1 MDKLKREENQVKIL
15 FAGTILVLLCVVL
28 PLFLIARYNFQSVDD
43 VGYAVSAENVWQ
55 ETHSV
60 WRVFARQA
68 AYAKEYW
75 EIWQGTFAA
84 EWFTTSMMGIIWE
97 LIFLWADL
105 CFPNCCFLWYS

>member
-43 VGYAVSAENVWQ
+43 IGYAVSAENVWQ

-84 EWFTTSMMGIIWE
+84 EW
-97 LIFLWADL
+97 L
-105 CFPNCCFLWYS
+105 PHP